1 MTDVF
6 VICPFHPVELNFLSR
21 PILFE
26 SGWNWN
32 LKIGFLGQ
40 YNQKTIFQAKWRKN
54 TDELKI
60 YLLWFS
66 STVWRGQF
74 ALKFCKKHLK
84 RKHYKIFMLFSQVFS
99 SSSFKWALL
108 DLRGYL
114 CCFRLCLLG
123 FNWFLFYNK
132 TRAFGR
138 RNTDRN

>member
-40 YNQKTIFQAKWRKN
+40 YKQKTIFQAKWRKN

-66 STVWRGQF
+66 TTVWRGQF
-74 ALKFCKKHLK
+74 ALKFLQKTFETKTLQDI
-84 RKHYKIFMLFSQVFS
+84 YVIFT
-99 SSSFKWALL
+99 SF
-108 DLRGYL
+108 
-114 CCFRLCLLG
+114 
-123 FNWFLFYNK
+123 
-132 TRAFGR
+132 
-138 RNTDRN
+138 